1 MKYYIF
7 QGHAPWKIYLGVPR
21 VWTSRRRAQTLR
33 ERTALTKTG
42 KMQSIFPERVSAN
55 GVPENPWIFGE
66 SYSYKSE
73 NPLDKASLIS
83 SSSIEESESC
93 RGTAADLL

>member
-1 MKYYIF
+1 MRLGKYTLECREF
-7 QGHAPWKIYLGVPR
+7 GLADGAHKLCASERHSQKRVKCKAFFPSASAQMGSPKILGF
-21 VWTSRRRAQTLR
+21 L
-33 ERTALTKTG
+33 G
-42 KMQSIFPERVSAN
+42 
-55 GVPENPWIFGE
+55 G
-66 SYSYKSE
+66 YSYRSE